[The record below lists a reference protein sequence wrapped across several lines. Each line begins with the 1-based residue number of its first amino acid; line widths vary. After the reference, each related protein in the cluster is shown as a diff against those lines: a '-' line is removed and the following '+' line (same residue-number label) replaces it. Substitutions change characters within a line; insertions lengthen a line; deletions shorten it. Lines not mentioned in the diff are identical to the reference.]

1 MKRRLTEVID
11 TSFDL
16 CFIYGGGND
25 AAGGKSPR
33 IIFQNVQQMVDL
45 CNKKGV
51 RAIVITG
58 SSPEKVMSQGSG
70 WSTYIKTKS
79 DFQKILVQELK
90 NATLV
95 DVRYLI
101 EKQDCAD
108 VLCHMQ
114 VSGHKKIANEI
125 INCCN
130 FYREVY

>member
-1 MKRRLTEVID
+1 MID

-45 CNKKGV
+45 CNNKGV

-58 SSPEKVMSQGSG
+58 SSPEKVMTQSSK

-95 DVRYLI
+95 DVRFLI